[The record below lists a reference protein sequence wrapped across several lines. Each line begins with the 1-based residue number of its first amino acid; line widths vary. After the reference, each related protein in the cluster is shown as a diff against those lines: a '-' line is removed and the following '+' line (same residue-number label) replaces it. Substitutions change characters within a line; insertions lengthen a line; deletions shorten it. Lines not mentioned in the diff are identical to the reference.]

1 MNEKLAKRKKRALG
15 IEQYPQ
21 ADYVGIADGAKYND
35 ERWSLRLFT
44 FSGKCFCAQKLL
56 LENQFS

>member
-15 IEQYPQ
+15 IESYPQ

-44 FSGKCFCAQKLL
+44 FSG
-56 LENQFS
+56 

>member
-1 MNEKLAKRKKRALG
+1 LG

-35 ERWSLRLFT
+35 ERLRLGLFT
-44 FSGKCFCAQKLL
+44 FSGKCFCAQKHLP
-56 LENQFS
+56 ENSFGVVGPLVILV